1 MNIDL
6 GDHVPL
12 APVGAVLPGGF
23 EIALRQMRGV
33 TSNGML
39 CSARELDS
47 ATTITGS
54 CCLMK

>member
-23 EIALRQMRGV
+23 EIALRQMRASPPTECCV
-33 TSNGML
+33 RRVNW
-39 CSARELDS
+39 DS